1 MTFAFLLVHLISYL
15 LLPSALQWTVW
26 FAVAVAGGLL
36 AVVIILVFW
45 FIVRKTEETTPGK
58 LLAGCVCVCV
68 CVCVPDEGKR
78 LGP

>member
-1 MTFAFLLVHLISYL
+1 MHLISYL

-36 AVVIILVFW
+36 VVVIILVFW

-58 LLAGCVCVCV
+58 LLAEYVYLTRESVWLY
-68 CVCVPDEGKR
+68 ENNI
-78 LGP
+78 L

>member
-1 MTFAFLLVHLISYL
+1 MSYL
-15 LLPSALQWTVW
+15 LRPSALQWTVW

-58 LLAGCVCVCV
+58 VLTVCLYACVCVCV
-68 CVCVPDEGKR
+68 CVCVPDE
-78 LGP
+78 

>member
-1 MTFAFLLVHLISYL
+1 MHLISYL

-45 FIVRKTEETTPGK
+45 SIVRKTEETTPGK
-58 LLAGCVCVCV
+58 LLTERESVCVCA